1 MSFLDKLKS
10 EFSSVWSSEKT
21 QEIIQTV
28 SKEIN
33 TTKDIVQKAG
43 KDLKDKIS
51 TTMDNV
57 EHEDGVHY
65 FGVESEDDSGD
76 SLNSS
81 DSSNNPFKQNI
92 IHDLEYSDE
101 LEESHIKPDY
111 GGILNNSHVQNPL
124 YGEQKSIESFVQALT
139 KEAINDCHTNVQ
151 DYPKQ
156 IQQMTVNDLLGD
168 DFSHHYSNQEV
179 EDGFTFI
186 DKTQQETH
194 EKETEELK
202 EGVISKYFEKLK
214 SLNRTQLV
222 DFILK
227 LVGIQNESAKDKTIK
242 GLLRKQF
249 TSLSTSS
256 LVVIAFYLSR
266 VLFRAYGMKFLIISG
281 LISHF
286 AFSSIRG
293 LFKDDEK
300 TDAGVHRRKAEEFLK
315 AIKEMDENDGKDND

>member
-1 MSFLDKLKS
+1 M
-10 EFSSVWSSEKT
+10 
-21 QEIIQTV
+21 
-28 SKEIN
+28 
-33 TTKDIVQKAG
+33 
-43 KDLKDKIS
+43 
-51 TTMDNV
+51 
-57 EHEDGVHY
+57 
-65 FGVESEDDSGD
+65 
-76 SLNSS
+76 
-81 DSSNNPFKQNI
+81 
-92 IHDLEYSDE
+92 
-101 LEESHIKPDY
+101 
-111 GGILNNSHVQNPL
+111 
-124 YGEQKSIESFVQALT
+124 
-139 KEAINDCHTNVQ
+139 
-151 DYPKQ
+151 
-156 IQQMTVNDLLGD
+156 
-168 DFSHHYSNQEV
+168 
-179 EDGFTFI
+179 
-186 DKTQQETH
+186 
-194 EKETEELK
+194 
-202 EGVISKYFEKLK
+202 
-214 SLNRTQLV
+214 NRTQLV